1 MLAGIVRFGPGI
13 AAVLAWSLIGLGNA
27 VRYGVYTPVAMMLV
41 GAGMLALTGAVVG
54 LRAGPQPRVG
64 RFGLLVAG
72 VVALC
77 STALSPA
84 ERYARGGAET
94 WSHGLLIAAAIGLL
108 VMAVAPVPVRGLQLV
123 VLGSAGLAGV
133 AGIRATPHPTIDDW
147 HILQGSSR
155 ALLHGHN
162 IYGQAWP
169 GSDGHLL
176 PYLPGSAALL
186 APSYLLLS
194 DVRYGLLL
202 AMLVAAVLVGRFGA
216 SAPRVGDRRA
226 LLVLSGL
233 IVLQPWVLYLVEQS
247 WPEPL
252 LLALVAGMVW
262 AALRGRPMLAVLC
275 FAAALATKQHAL
287 ILVPL
292 AVRWPAFGLRRTAYS
307 VLAAGVFTAGWAL
320 AEPHQFVEGAIRYNL
335 ALPPRHD
342 SLSLFTTAIRSGHTP
357 SFAVVPVLMLVFLLL
372 ALRLAPRTATG
383 FTLGSAWL
391 LGMFNL
397 LNKQSFFN
405 EWSFVIGLIVI
416 GLASMVAEQRGL
428 AEPALAPGLTE
439 PVDSVQRPAA

>member
-1 MLAGIVRFGPGI
+1 VRIPAGIGRIGPGL

-27 VRYGVYTPVAMMLV
+27 VRYGVYTPLAITLV
-41 GAGMLALTGAVVG
+41 SAGMLLLTVAVAG
-54 LRAGPQPRVG
+54 LRATARPRIG
-64 RFGLLVAG
+64 RLGLLLAAL
-72 VVALC
+72 VALC
-77 STALSPA
+77 STVSSPA
-84 ERYARGGAET
+84 ERYARGSAET

-108 VMAVAPVPVRGLQLV
+108 VLAVLPLPMRWLQLGMLALV
-123 VLGSAGLAGV
+123 GLAGV
-133 AGIRATPHPTIDDW
+133 TGIHATPHPTIDDW
-147 HILQGSSR
+147 HILQGSAR
-155 ALLHGHN
+155 ALLHGQN
-162 IYGQAWP
+162 IYAQAWP

-176 PYLPGSAALL
+176 PYLPGSAVLL
-186 APSYLLLS
+186 TPSYLLLS

-202 AMLVAAVLVGRFGA
+202 AMLVAAVLVGRFAGG
-216 SAPRVGDRRA
+216 RDRRA

-262 AALRGRPMLAVLC
+262 AGLRGNGVLAVLC

-287 ILVPL
+287 VLVPL
-292 AVRWPAFGLRRTAYS
+292 AALWPAFGLRRTIYS
-307 VLAAGVFTAGWAL
+307 VLAAAVFTAGWVL
-320 AEPHQFVEGAIRYNL
+320 ADPHQFVQGAISYNL
-335 ALPPRHD
+335 KLPPRHD
-342 SLSLFTTAIRSGHTP
+342 SLSLFTTAIRAGHAP
-357 SFAVVPVLMLVFLLL
+357 SFAVVPALMLAFLLL
-372 ALRLAPRTATG
+372 ALWWVPRTATG

-416 GLASMVAEQRGL
+416 GLASMAVEQRPL
-428 AEPALAPGLTE
+428 AEPALVARLTE
-439 PVDSVQRPAA
+439 RVTQRRAA

>member
-1 MLAGIVRFGPGI
+1 MLAGIVRVGPGI

-27 VRYGVYTPVAMMLV
+27 VRYGVYTPVAIALV
-41 GAGMLALTGAVVG
+41 GTGMLALTGAVVG
-54 LRAGPQPRVG
+54 LRAYPRPRLG
-64 RFGLLVAG
+64 RFGLLAACL
-72 VVALC
+72 VALC
-77 STALSPA
+77 STILSPA
-84 ERYARGGAET
+84 ERYARGSAET
-94 WSHGLLIAAAIGLL
+94 WSHGLLIVAAIGLL
-108 VMAVAPVPVRGLQLV
+108 MLAAVPIPARRLQMV
-123 VLGSAGLAGV
+123 VLTLVGLAGV
-133 AGIRATPHPTIDDW
+133 GGIRATPHPTIDDW
-147 HILQGSSR
+147 HILQGSAK

-162 IYGQAWP
+162 IYRQAWP

-176 PYLPGSAALL
+176 PYLPGSAVLL
-186 APSYLLLS
+186 TPFYLVLS

-202 AMLVAAVLVGRFGA
+202 AMLVAAVLVGRFGVG
-216 SAPRVGDRRA
+216 APRRRDRRS
-226 LLVLSGL
+226 LLVLSCL

-252 LLALVAGMVW
+252 LLALVAGMVG
-262 AALRGRPMLAVLC
+262 AALRGRGVLAVLC

-292 AVRWPAFGLRRTAYS
+292 AALWPAFGLRRTAYS
-307 VLAAGVFTAGWAL
+307 VLAAGVFTAGWVL
-320 AEPHQFVEGAIRYNL
+320 ADPHRFVQGAISYNL
-335 ALPPRHD
+335 RLPPRHD

-372 ALRLAPRTATG
+372 ALWLVPRTATG

-391 LGMFNL
+391 LGMFDL

-416 GLASMVAEQRGL
+416 GLASMVAEQRWL
-428 AEPALAPGLTE
+428 ARPALATRLADRL
-439 PVDSVQRPAA
+439 DSLQRPAA